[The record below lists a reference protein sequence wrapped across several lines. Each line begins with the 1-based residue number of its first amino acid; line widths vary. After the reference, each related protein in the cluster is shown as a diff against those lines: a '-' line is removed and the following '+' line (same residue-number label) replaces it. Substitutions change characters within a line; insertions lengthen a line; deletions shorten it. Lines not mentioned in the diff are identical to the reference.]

1 MNQHSDA
8 ELSRRG
14 FMALSA
20 AGAAAV
26 AGLTANAY
34 APKAAAATRPHLK
47 KSVKFGMVSDKTAD
61 GKKLS
66 IEERL
71 QVAADAGFV
80 SVEPDTVFDA
90 QQLKAI
96 ESGARKAGITVDA
109 IVCSTHW
116 GQPLSDP
123 DPAVFEKTMEGMRV
137 SLQNA
142 KDLGGDMVLLVPAV
156 VNPKVMYRDAWARS
170 VERVKRL
177 ADDAEKAGI
186 TIGIENVWNKFL
198 LSPIEGKAFIEE
210 IGSKRV
216 QFWFDIGNVV
226 LFGYPQDWIRTLG
239 PLIARL
245 DIKDFK
251 SDTKDFVPLQEG
263 SVDWPEVMRAIDE
276 IGFKGYVAAEVQGG
290 DLTYLTDVVSKRMD
304 AIFAM

>member
-1 MNQHSDA
+1 MNEHA

-14 FMALSA
+14 FLAASA
-20 AGAAAV
+20 TGAAV
-26 AGLTANAY
+26 AAGLGAGIFPA
-34 APKAAAATRPHLK
+34 KAQAASRPHLK
-47 KSVKFGMVSDKTAD
+47 KSVKFGMVSDKGPGGA
-61 GKKLS
+61 KLS
-66 IEERL
+66 IEQRL
-71 QVAADAGFV
+71 QIAKDAGFE
-80 SVEPDTVFDA
+80 SVEPDTIFDA
-90 QQLKAI
+90 AVLKQY
-96 ESGARKAGITVDA
+96 ESGARKAGVTVDA

-123 DPAVFEKTMEGMRV
+123 DPAVWEKTMEGTRV

-156 VNPKVMYRDAWARS
+156 VNPKVMYRDAWTRS

-198 LSPIEGKAFIEE
+198 LSPTDGKKFIED

-251 SDTKDFVPLQEG
+251 SDTKSFVPLQEG
-263 SVDWPEVMRAIDE
+263 SVDWAEVMRAIDE
-276 IGFKGYVAAEVQGG
+276 IGFKGYVAAEVEGG
-290 DLTYLTDVVSKRMD
+290 DLAYLTDVVSKRMD
-304 AIFAM
+304 AIFALG